1 MPGRCLVVGSV
12 NTDIVLVVP
21 RFAEPGET
29 LLATGMSVIGGG
41 KGANQAVAAARLGAH
56 VTLIAAIGN
65 DLFSEHRYNELEREG
80 IDLRFLARVAE
91 LGGLALIERNAEG
104 ENRIVV
110 AAGANAALD
119 GESVRR
125 AMREL
130 ELCSQDV
137 VVTQLEIP
145 PPAVEA
151 ALSMARETGAR
162 RVLNATP
169 WSDVALELLHSC
181 DVLVVN
187 ALKARQAAGVG
198 SEEPIELVATR
209 LVEHVPIVVVTLG
222 GEGALLVTKHERLQC
237 RAPHVPVVDTTA
249 AGDAFTAALAVSLL
263 EGESWEGTLV
273 RAVWAGA
280 LTVQRPG
287 AQPSLPFRS
296 ELEQAIAAYPL
307 VTERW

>member
-12 NTDIVLVVP
+12 NTDIVLKVP

-29 LLATGMSVIGGG
+29 LLATQMLVSGGG
-41 KGANQAVAAARLGAH
+41 KGANQAVAAARQGAH

-65 DLFSEHRYNELEREG
+65 DPFSEQRYNELEREG
-80 IDLRFLARVAE
+80 IDLRFLARVKGQ
-91 LGGLALIERNAEG
+91 GGLAFIECNAEG
-104 ENRIVV
+104 ENRIIV
-110 AAGANAALD
+110 AAGANGALE
-119 GESVRR
+119 GEGVRR

-130 ELCSQDV
+130 ELCPEDV
-137 VVTQLEIP
+137 VLTQLEIP
-145 PPAVEA
+145 LPAVEA

-162 RVLNATP
+162 SVLNATP
-169 WSDVALELLHSC
+169 WTDDAADLLRLC
-181 DVLVVN
+181 DVLVMN
-187 ALKARQAAGVG
+187 ALEARQAAGVDRA
-198 SEEPIELVATR
+198 EPIEPVATR
-209 LVEHVPIVVVTLG
+209 LVERVPLVAVTLG
-222 GEGALLVTKHERLQC
+222 GEGALLVTEHERLRC

-296 ELEQAIAAYPL
+296 ELEQAIAAHPL

>member
-29 LLATGMSVIGGG
+29 LLATEMSVIGGG

-65 DLFSEHRYNELEREG
+65 DPFSEHRYNELEREG
-80 IDLRFLARVAE
+80 IDLRFLVRVAG
-91 LGGLALIERNAEG
+91 LGGLALIERDAEG

-145 PPAVEA
+145 LPAVEA
-151 ALSMARETGAR
+151 ALSIARETGAR

-169 WSDVALELLHSC
+169 WSDEAGELLHSC
-181 DVLVVN
+181 DVIVVN
-187 ALKARQAAGVG
+187 ALEARQAAGVG

-222 GEGALLVTKHERLQC
+222 GKGALLVTKHERLWC

-263 EGESWEGTLV
+263 EGESWEETIV

>member
-145 PPAVEA
+145 PPGGRSG
-151 ALSMARETGAR
+151 ALYGSGNWGTSRAQCDPMERCCFGAPALVRCPCRERTRGAPSCWR
-162 RVLNATP
+162 RQRGADRT
-169 WSDVALELLHSC
+169 SGYSTRRTCAYRSC
-181 DVLVVN
+181 DI
-187 ALKARQAAGVG
+187 G
-198 SEEPIELVATR
+198 
-209 LVEHVPIVVVTLG
+209 
-222 GEGALLVTKHERLQC
+222 
-237 RAPHVPVVDTTA
+237 
-249 AGDAFTAALAVSLL
+249 
-263 EGESWEGTLV
+263 W
-273 RAVWAGA
+273 
-280 LTVQRPG
+280 
-287 AQPSLPFRS
+287 
-296 ELEQAIAAYPL
+296 
-307 VTERW
+307 